1 MSKLSRYIYLILLI
15 VFFPLTKSNLFESL
29 ENKLQ
34 FPILKLA
41 INGQK
46 IKELEKIIILRFLSQ
61 KELNLN
67 EFNISENIPF
77 LGEIKFGLNDMILKI
92 SNNTDAD
99 IFFVEENNLN
109 VILNNFQGKINF
121 NYKFFSKIITGEGQ
135 GSILIKNLSLQVN
148 NTLIQ
153 VKNNYEPEKDIIGVK
168 IDLIKINDIQF
179 EFNLSKNGTFEKLAK
194 YFNQN
199 LKKFLIN
206 VLKKEISKIDT
217 IKQINS
223 KLLDIFKNI
232 NLNIPIKIKE
242 IDDELKLSFSIDE
255 KPYIKNHFLEIS
267 LKGEIKGNNYI
278 YDKINNIT
286 LPCIINNTELIS
298 DKNINSII
306 SQFIINNIL
315 DVFYFYGKFNIDITH
330 DTLNLKE
337 LNIGEISIIIK
348 EMKAYYNR
356 TQEVKIM
363 TKAISSP
370 LINLYDK
377 NIIQITLNENLKF
390 FVFNESENSNKRIG
404 TIPVDADTILQIM
417 GNFNIDESYIKLNIK
432 SILMKAFEIKKSL
445 IGDINTE
452 NVINQ
457 FDKTINNSFVLS
469 FVNQKVSNIT
479 EEIKQKIINYQG
491 INFSDIYGKSYE
503 NYIKIDISPFL
514 VSSFDLIYY

>member
-1 MSKLSRYIYLILLI
+1 M
-15 VFFPLTKSNLFESL
+15 
-29 ENKLQ
+29 
-34 FPILKLA
+34 A

-77 LGEIKFGLNDMILKI
+77 LGEIKFCLNDMILKI

-109 VILNNFQGKINF
+109 VIFNNFQGKIKF

-153 VKNNYEPEKDIIGVK
+153 VKNNYEPEKEIIGLK

-206 VLKKEISKIDT
+206 VMKIEISKIDT
-217 IKQINS
+217 IMQINS

-232 NLNIPIKIKE
+232 NLNIPINIKE

-255 KPYIKNHFLEIS
+255 KPYIKNNFLEIS

-286 LPCIINNTELIS
+286 LPCIIDNTELIS
-298 DKNINSII
+298 DKIINSII
-306 SQFIINNIL
+306 SQFVFNNVI
-315 DVFYFYGKFNIDITH
+315 DIFYFYGKLNIDITNN
-330 DTLNLKE
+330 TLNISV
-337 LNIGEISIIIK
+337 LNVNAISNFIREIKS
-348 EMKAYYNR
+348 YYNYS
-356 TQEVKIM
+356 QEVKIM

-370 LINLYDK
+370 LINLYD
-377 NIIQITLNENLKF
+377 NNTIQITFNENVKF
-390 FVFNESENSNKRIG
+390 FVYNETENSNERIG
-404 TIPVDADTILQIM
+404 TIPVDSDTILQIL
-417 GNFNIDESYIKLNIK
+417 GDFILDESDIKLNIK
-432 SILMKAFEIKKSL
+432 SIQMKTFEIKKSL

-452 NVINQ
+452 KVIIQ
-457 FDKTINNSFVLS
+457 FYRTMNSFLVMQ
-469 FVNQKVSNIT
+469 FINKKISNIT
-479 EEIKQKIINYQG
+479 EEIKEKLINYKG
-491 INFSDIYGKSYE
+491 INFSDIYAKSYE
-503 NYIKIDISPFL
+503 NYIKIDISPIL
-514 VSSFDLIYY
+514 VSLFDLIYY